1 MTYNRFTKKT
11 MPPIDNY
18 SWFMLW
24 RGIHD
29 DDGGFPV
36 LAKHVQHG
44 ENTPY
49 IWFQCGA
56 GPRIL
61 EPGEYRDCR
70 WAEIERPQE
79 GAKYVGRV

>member
-1 MTYNRFTKKT
+1 MIYNRFTKKT

-18 SWFMLW
+18 TWFMLW
-24 RGIHD
+24 RGIRD

-36 LAKHVQHG
+36 LAKRVKHG
-44 ENTPY
+44 DDVF

-70 WAEIERPQE
+70 WAVIDRPQE
-79 GAKYVGRV
+79 GAQHVERV